1 MDNPLPVFKIS
12 IGYNILFLILLDVAY
27 KYLL

>member
-1 MDNPLPVFKIS
+1 MVRSSFFKIG